1 MRQQLL
7 RGASVFTVGVV
18 SLALSATSVSAGGA
32 DYEPPK
38 GGAKHG
44 EDVTA
49 IVKQIADNT
58 NSTRQSSSATV
69 DNQQKNWNS
78 PFSLFTVGSGSG
90 GGGVYS
96 ACGCDEHPSGGG
108 VTQSNDAD
116 NDARSATI
124 NWTDQSVDQSG
135 TADAASVVQGGGWHG
150 PKPSGGYG
158 SPHPKPD
165 DCGCYPGHKPDPKP
179 HPKPYPKPDDCGCG
193 DTEATVD
200 QEASN
205 RNSTD
210 QSSNATVDNHQ
221 KNWNSPVSIGT
232 IGSGGGYGDGCGC
245 DEHSSGGV
253 DQSNSADNTA
263 KSGTV
268 NGTEQSIV
276 QDGEATASSESE
288 GGYESKPSE
297 GHKPGCGCDG
307 GGQPTGGGDTV
318 ATVGQHGSN
327 DNSTAQDS
335 SATVDNRQTNINL
348 PITLFS
354 VGSGNGDVNQG
365 NEADNTAK
373 SVTVNGTD
381 QSVDQNGD
389 AEATSESDCNCGGGG
404 GGDTEAAVEQ
414 DGSNDNSTDQHSQA
428 AVENNQTNVNV
439 PITLFSVGSGN
450 GDVSQGNQADNT
462 ATSGTVNTTDQS
474 VDQSG
479 DAEATS
485 ESDCG
490 CGGGGDTDASVA
502 QQAGNSNETVQDSS
516 ADVTND
522 QLNVNAPITLFSVGS
537 GNGDVDQSNSASNTA
552 TSGTANGTSQGIT
565 QAGSA
570 VGSLLGG

>member
-1 MRQQLL
+1 MRKQLL

-32 DYEPPK
+32 DYQPPE
-38 GGAKHG
+38 GGGKHG
-44 EDVTA
+44 ADVVA
-49 IVKQIADNT
+49 IVDQVAANT

-78 PFSLFTVGSGSG
+78 PLSLFTVGSGSG
-90 GGGVYS
+90 GGGGYS

-108 VTQSNDAD
+108 VNQSNDAD
-116 NDARSATI
+116 NEARSATI
-124 NWTDQSVDQSG
+124 NWTDQSIAQSA
-135 TADAASVVQGGGWHG
+135 TADATGVVQGGGWHG
-150 PKPSGGYG
+150 SEPSGGYG

-165 DCGCYPGHKPDPKP
+165 DCGCYPGPKP
-179 HPKPYPKPDDCGCG
+179 NPKPDHCGCDDGHKPGGG
-193 DTEATVD
+193 DTVATVD
-200 QEASN
+200 QAAGN
-205 RNSTD
+205 DNSTD
-210 QSSNATVDNHQ
+210 QSSSATVDNHQ

-263 KSGTV
+263 KSETV
-268 NGTEQSIV
+268 NGTDQSIV
-276 QDGEATASSESE
+276 QDGQASASSESD
-288 GGYESKPSE
+288 GGYESKPSH

-318 ATVGQHGSN
+318 ATVGQHGAN
-327 DNSTAQDS
+327 DNSTTQDS

-354 VGSGNGDVNQG
+354 VGSGNGDVSQG

-373 SVTVNGTD
+373 SVAVNGTD
-381 QSVDQNGD
+381 QSVDQTGN
-389 AEATSESDCNCGGGG
+389 AEATSESDCGCGGGG
-404 GGDTEAAVEQ
+404 GGDTVAAVEQ
-414 DGSNDNSTDQHSQA
+414 YGSNDNSTDQHSS
-428 AVENNQTNVNV
+428 AVVDNNQTNVNV

-450 GDVSQGNQADNT
+450 GDVTQGNEADNT
-462 ATSGTVNTTDQS
+462 AKSTTTNATDQS

-479 DAEATS
+479 DATATS

-490 CGGGGDTDASVA
+490 CGGGGDTVASVA

-537 GNGDVDQSNSASNTA
+537 GNGDVDQSNTASNTA
-552 TSGTANGTSQGIT
+552 TSSTANGTSQGIT

-570 VGSLLGG
+570 VGSMLGG